1 MANDIQKLYSLPDIS
16 FVSDVAP
23 DFDTVLQRLV
33 SDYEARYEEE
43 TGKKVVLRPGDKE
56 YIELTVYA
64 AEFFQM
70 YQQIDFSAKMNLL
83 KYSKGD
89 YLKHLGSGCHDG
101 QIYAFRKPKGS
112 CIYSG
117 RNQDHSRRRD
127 LF

>member
-83 KYSKGD
+83 KYSKAT
-89 YLKHLGSGCHDG
+89 
-101 QIYAFRKPKGS
+101 I
-112 CIYSG
+112 
-117 RNQDHSRRRD
+117 
-127 LF
+127 